1 METMVLKEPTV
12 SPTNKVLETALGK
25 SFAAY
30 EELMTLVSG
39 KKYEFTPQWNYYND
53 GKAWL
58 CKVQYKKKT
67 IFWLSVWDK
76 HFKLAFYFTKK
87 NGEEINKLDI
97 SDNIKKNFAEHK
109 PVGKLLPLALDIYG
123 KKELKD
129 ALKIIEY
136 KRNLK

>member
-1 METMVLKEPTV
+1 METMVLREPTV
-12 SPTNKVLETALGK
+12 SPTGKVLETALGK
-25 SFAAY
+25 SFIAY
-30 EELMTLVSG
+30 KELMTLIERNN
-39 KKYEFTPQWNYYND
+39 YEFTPQWRYYND

-67 IFWLSVWDK
+67 IFWLSIWDR

-87 NGEEINKLDI
+87 NGEEIGKLDI
-97 SDNIKKNFAEHK
+97 GDNIKKNFAEHK
-109 PVGKLLPLALDIYG
+109 PVGKLLPLVLDIYG
-123 KKELKD
+123 KEQLKE